1 MKYKH
6 IIWDYNGTL
15 LNDASLCVEI
25 INELLEKRGLKTM
38 SLQKYKET
46 FDFPVK
52 DYYKRAGFD
61 FKKESFEI
69 VGSEFI
75 KEYDKR
81 QVTTNLHDGAISLLQ
96 EIKNKGVK
104 QSILSAREITPLL
117 HELKNLNIFNCFEEV
132 VGLNNYYAGSKLEI
146 GKQLISKINV
156 PKNEILMIGDTK
168 HDAEVA
174 KGIGIDCILISHG
187 HHTKEKLQTCG
198 LEVFENFEEVKIFI
212 LKNIP

>member
-25 INELLEKRGLKTM
+25 INELLFARNLPIISM
-38 SLQKYKET
+38 QKYKEL

-69 VGSEFI
+69 VGTEFI
-75 KEYDKR
+75 KEYNIR
-81 QVTTNLHDGAISLLQ
+81 QKKAELHKGALELLS
-96 EIKNKGVK
+96 EIKLK
-104 QSILSAREITPLL
+104 QYKQYILSAREEKSLIF
-117 HELKNLNIFNCFEEV
+117 ELKSFNIFNYFEEV
-132 VGLNNYYAGSKLEI
+132 VGLNNHYAESKVER
-146 GKQLISKINV
+146 GKQLIANINV

-168 HDAEVA
+168 HDADVA
-174 KGIGIDCILISHG
+174 QEIGVNCILISHG
-187 HHTKEKLQTCG
+187 HQTKEKLQTVG
-198 LEVFENFEEVKIFI
+198 VQVFENFDEVKNII
-212 LKNIP
+212 L